1 MNLAVDEPEVLLAS
15 RQSSESGN
23 LQGIAEI
30 RHDFRH
36 TRKEAF
42 ATFLQKFF

>member
-15 RQSSESGN
+15 RQSSESGD

-36 TRKEAF
+36 TGRNG
-42 ATFLQKFF
+42 LGQ